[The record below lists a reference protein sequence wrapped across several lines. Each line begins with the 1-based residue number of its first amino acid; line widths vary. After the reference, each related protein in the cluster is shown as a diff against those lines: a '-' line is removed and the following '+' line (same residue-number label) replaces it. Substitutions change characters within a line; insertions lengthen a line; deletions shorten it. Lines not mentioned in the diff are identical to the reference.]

1 MSVRRLIDR
10 PDFNIVSQR
19 LGRPEERESDG
30 EQLFSGRRHAHLL
43 IKLAVL

>member
-19 LGRPEERESDG
+19 LGKPEERERDG

>member
-1 MSVRRLIDR
+1 MSVRQLIDR
-10 PDFNIVSQR
+10 PDFDIVSQR
-19 LGRPEERESDG
+19 LGKPEKRERDG